1 MILFG
6 HILFGT
12 LSMIGT
18 MLLAI
23 GFRNDFAKLTGVQQ
37 FAIGLSIISIFAT
50 IGMGMFT
57 VGNVISGIAVIVLA
71 VAFVAYLARDTFAA
85 LIKNK

>member
-23 GFRNDFAKLTGVQQ
+23 GFRNDFASLSGVQKL
-37 FAIGLSIISIFAT
+37 AIVLSIIGIFAT
-50 IGMGMFT
+50 VAMGMFSM
-57 VGNVISGIAVIVLA
+57 GNVISGVLVIGLA
-71 VAFVAYLARDTFAA
+71 LIFVGYLAREVFTNLA
-85 LIKNK
+85 KNK